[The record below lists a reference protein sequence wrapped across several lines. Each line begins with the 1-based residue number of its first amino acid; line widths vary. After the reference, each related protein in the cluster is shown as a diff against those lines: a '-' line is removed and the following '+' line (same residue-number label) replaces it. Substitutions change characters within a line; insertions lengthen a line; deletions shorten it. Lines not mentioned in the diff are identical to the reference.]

1 MAIRCSDCGR
11 EYDVA
16 LFQFG
21 RTVRC
26 SCGREVRAGEP
37 HREKWT
43 SEKDRA
49 IEEEREKVRKFQ
61 RLADGISRMILTADY
76 PEIDIELAKGALR
89 EECQRLFPDRME
101 LFELI
106 YESRFRRLWEQ
117 FRGES

>member
-1 MAIRCSDCGR
+1 MAIRCSGCGR

-21 RTVRC
+21 RSLRC
-26 SCGREVRAGEP
+26 PCGRELRAAEP
-37 HREKWT
+37 HREMWP
-43 SEKDRA
+43 SNREKA
-49 IEEEREKVRKFQ
+49 LEEERERVRRFQ
-61 RLADGISRMILTADY
+61 RLADGISRMILTEDY

-117 FRGES
+117 FREES